1 MKVTLNKDFI
11 KKKLADMKVQISCIK
26 QDFIENLIINQT
38 KSKNHVPFDI
48 SG

>member
-11 KKKLADMKVQISCIK
+11 KKKLADMKVPNIK